1 MREGSVYLI
10 TKKTNDDRFLLLP
23 DGTVNDVLLY
33 LLILKLRKYGLRI
46 HAFVVMSNHIHLVVT
61 DVRGTLP
68 KFMREFLSES
78 GKAIK
83 VATGTTCRIW
93 SPERYS
99 AVELLDRDAA
109 LRAIS
114 YCQTNPTEAGL
125 TLPRDWP
132 GLTSAMHKFG
142 DALTAIK
149 PKFYFGA
156 NRPESV
162 TCRLSPLPESIGH
175 LKQQTADTK
184 RRNTEAELLA
194 YREECALLQEN
205 IEKRVAESVDEI
217 LRKRRERGRPK
228 LAGREAVLA
237 APRSKRGNHPFRGI
251 DPKFATRNPELMKQA
266 IAEYKAFCREHA
278 EAKESYTAGKENV
291 FFPHGTYGYRELLG
305 VNVRKGGVA
314 A

>member
-1 MREGSVYLI
+1 
-10 TKKTNDDRFLLLP
+10 
-23 DGTVNDVLLY
+23 
-33 LLILKLRKYGLRI
+33 
-46 HAFVVMSNHIHLVVT
+46 MSNHIHLVVT